1 MAAAAVSIK
10 AKPPPLGLTDQ
21 QQQQQCRHICRA
33 VTNNNWGKVR
43 PVTCNIC
50 KLCFTIAAAP
60 TSPTTTIITHTRHQI
75 RSVTSSGPGPPKVL
89 ADSGHLSHCL
99 MVGQLLPWQSLNRN
113 RRLRRHPPPVDV
125 RKGVSEYRWRKKKR
139 AFTNAKEANLQQ
151 LHAGGKNRK
160 GYFFINLF
168 TVAWP

>member
-43 PVTCNIC
+43 PETCNIC

-60 TSPTTTIITHTRHQI
+60 TNHHHHHPHPTSVPFSYFI
-75 RSVTSSGPGPPKVL
+75 RPWPPKVL

>member
-60 TSPTTTIITHTRHQI
+60 TTTIITHTRHQI

-113 RRLRRHPPPVDV
+113 RRLRRHPPQSMFIREYQNIVGE
-125 RKGVSEYRWRKKKR
+125 RKSALLPMRKKRTSNNCMQEEK
-139 AFTNAKEANLQQ
+139 TE
-151 LHAGGKNRK
+151 K
-160 GYFFINLF
+160 GIFS
-168 TVAWP
+168 

>member
-113 RRLRRHPPPVDV
+113 RRLRRHPPQSMFIREYQNIVGE
-125 RKGVSEYRWRKKKR
+125 RKSALLPMRKKRTSNNCMQEEK
-139 AFTNAKEANLQQ
+139 TE
-151 LHAGGKNRK
+151 K
-160 GYFFINLF
+160 GIFS
-168 TVAWP
+168 

>member
-60 TSPTTTIITHTRHQI
+60 TNHHHHHPHPTSVPYSHFI
-75 RSVTSSGPGPPKVL
+75 RPWPPKVL

-113 RRLRRHPPPVDV
+113 RRLRRHPPQSMFIREYQNIVGE
-125 RKGVSEYRWRKKKR
+125 RKSALLPMRKKRTSNNCMQEEK
-139 AFTNAKEANLQQ
+139 TE
-151 LHAGGKNRK
+151 K
-160 GYFFINLF
+160 GIFS
-168 TVAWP
+168 